1 MRGFFSRRGRA
12 NAATGGSAAPGTQ
25 RITPPGT
32 DPERRPGDP
41 ARHGDTPGSTY
52 DGGRHIPPEPGVS
65 ESATMPQAPTLRAK
79 SAPMSLRRRVA
90 LLAATTVGVAVALMT
105 VAAYF
110 VVTNA
115 LVDNASQRLE
125 RQAVTMLQLGA
136 ADTANAQPRTWIA
149 ALTTFNPDLEPIV
162 ITRDGLAYGPYRDDP
177 YRMPFAIGDAEEKVF
192 HGEESSSMRTAEG
205 KQIFAVANRDGS
217 TLILAQDLGPT
228 REVLNRL
235 AIVLSIVGALGIILA
250 AAAGTAV
257 GRTGLAPVGRLTRA
271 VERVARTDD
280 LRPIPV
286 AGDDE
291 LARLTYAFNQ
301 MLIALQES
309 RERQSRLV
317 ADAGHELKT
326 PLTSLRTNA
335 ELLIAANRPD
345 APDIPEA
352 DRRDLEKDVV
362 AQIEE
367 LSTLVGDLVDLA
379 RQDAG
384 AETIELINLADTVGA
399 ALERARRRRQNV
411 EFDVQTVDWY
421 LYGDSSAWERAMLNL
436 CDNAAKWSPPGGTV
450 TVRMVAS
457 STILTLEV
465 ADQGP
470 GIPEADRELV
480 FERFYRATES
490 RTMPGSGLG
499 LAIVRQVVVKHGGTI
514 EAREAESGGA
524 LLHMELPG
532 TPESPEASN
541 ESGTASATTATASAA
556 ESGKEKQAPAKR
568 GAGRAKNGKSQSKNG
583 R

>member
-1 MRGFFSRRGRA
+1 MPYSPQLR
-12 NAATGGSAAPGTQ
+12 
-25 RITPPGT
+25 
-32 DPERRPGDP
+32 
-41 ARHGDTPGSTY
+41 ST
-52 DGGRHIPPEPGVS
+52 R
-65 ESATMPQAPTLRAK
+65 
-79 SAPMSLRRRVA
+79 APMSLRRRVA

-125 RQAVTMLQLGA
+125 RQVVSMLNVGA
-136 ADTANAQPRTWIA
+136 ADSANAQPRTWIA
-149 ALTTFNPDLEPIV
+149 AVTTFNPDLEPIV
-162 ITRDGLAYGPYRDDP
+162 ITRDGLAYGPDPRDP
-177 YRMPFAIGDAEEKVF
+177 YKLPFELGAEERAVVN
-192 HGEESSSMRTAEG
+192 HEVGTSMRTAG
-205 KQIFAVANRDGS
+205 GRQILAVANRDGS
-217 TLILAQDLGPT
+217 TLVLAQDLGPT

-301 MLIALQES
+301 MLHALQES

-335 ELLIAANRPD
+335 ELLIALNRPD
-345 APDIPEA
+345 APDIPES
-352 DRRDLEKDVV
+352 DRRDLERDVV
-362 AQIEE
+362 GQIEE
-367 LSTLVGDLVDLA
+367 LSTLVGDLVNLA
-379 RQDAG
+379 RHDAG
-384 AETIELINLADTVGA
+384 AETIELINLEDVVES

-411 EFDVQTVDWY
+411 DFDVQTTDWY
-421 LYGDSSAWERAMLNL
+421 IYGDESAWERAVLNL
-436 CDNAAKWSPPGGTV
+436 CDNAAKWSPEGGTV
-450 TVRMVAS
+450 RLRMVAS
-457 STILTLEV
+457 GALLSLDVSDE
-465 ADQGP
+465 GP
-470 GIPEADRELV
+470 GIPEADRALV

-514 EAREAESGGA
+514 EAREAEGGGA
-524 LLHMELPG
+524 LLHMEVPG
-532 TPESPEASN
+532 TPTPPPDSTSVN
-541 ESGTASATTATASAA
+541 AA
-556 ESGKEKQAPAKR
+556 G
-568 GAGRAKNGKSQSKNG
+568 
-583 R
+583 